1 MPSVRKD
8 TTPAEGG
15 MEVVTRVAPE
25 DTTTAET
32 AGSPVPKQ
40 QAAHVEHECA

>member
-15 MEVVTRVAPE
+15 MDGVTRAASK
-25 DTTTAET
+25 DTATDGA
-32 AGSPVPKQ
+32 AGNPVPKQ
-40 QAAHVEHECA
+40 QAAQAEHECA